1 MKKRGLFLRLK
12 FRLFA
17 LLFLGLF
24 SCSEKRTV
32 PVSFSPE
39 VVSKYF
45 HTGNS
50 LGQFYFFN
58 QVRNDSLI
66 VFNAFNHSL
75 DIIDT
80 RVDSV
85 VSSIPFELNGPNA
98 VNEITSFFYHN
109 EDSIFLA
116 ENNQA
121 IVLITSKGQLKR
133 RYSDFE
139 SSFDM
144 DEREKVYDNSPS
156 LRFAS
161 QLLYN
166 SDAQEIFLYFM
177 SFNQP
182 ERKRIFASYSL
193 ETGKSKSIP
202 VYYSEE
208 YLGQRLDLS
217 KLFLTSAT
225 LDGKGFAF
233 IFSGSPKVF
242 RYDFHSSSVSSVEA
256 NPPWTKVKADDI
268 PFGPMTSSEK
278 QSFMAENPFY
288 YKIFY
293 DSYRNVYY
301 RLSSPPR
308 PNSNEADFHY
318 VNYNKILVSI
328 LDSKF
333 NLISDF
339 YLPKEDTYNVG
350 FSFVTSEGLWISYNS
365 KNQDDEDFIKWDLI
379 RIKELPL

>member
-1 MKKRGLFLRLK
+1 
-12 FRLFA
+12 
-17 LLFLGLF
+17 LL
-24 SCSEKRTV
+24 
-32 PVSFSPE
+32 
-39 VVSKYF
+39 
-45 HTGNS
+45 
-50 LGQFYFFN
+50 
-58 QVRNDSLI
+58 
-66 VFNAFNHSL
+66 FNHSL

-121 IVLITSKGQLKR
+121 IVLINSKGQLKR
-133 RYSDFE
+133 RYGDFE
-139 SSFDM
+139 SSFET

-182 ERKRIFASYSL
+182 EKKRIFASYSL
-193 ETGKSKSIP
+193 ETGKSNSIP
-202 VYYSEE
+202 IHYPEE
-208 YLGQRLDLS
+208 YLGQKLDLS

-225 LDGKGFAF
+225 LDGKGFAY
-233 IFSGSPKVF
+233 IFSGSPKVY
-242 RYDFHSSSVSSVEA
+242 RYDFHSSIVSSVEA
-256 NPPWTKVKADDI
+256 NPPWKKVKADDI

-318 VNYNKILVSI
+318 VKYNKILVSV
-328 LDSKF
+328 LDSKL

-365 KNQDDEDFIKWDLI
+365 KNQDDEDFIKGDLI
-379 RIKELPL
+379 RIKELSK

>member
-1 MKKRGLFLRLK
+1 MKKLDLFPRLE
-12 FRLFA
+12 LTSVA

-32 PVSFSPE
+32 PISFSPE

-58 QVRNDSLI
+58 QVRNDSLL
-66 VFNAFNHSL
+66 VFNVYNHSL

-85 VSSIPFELNGPNA
+85 VSSIQFEFNGPNA

-109 EDSIFLA
+109 KDSIFLA

-121 IVLITSKGQLKR
+121 IVLINSKGQLKR
-133 RYSDFE
+133 RYSDFA
-139 SSFDM
+139 SSFDI

-202 VYYSEE
+202 VHYPEE
-208 YLGQRLDLS
+208 YLGQKLDLS

-225 LDGKGFAF
+225 LDGKGFAY
-233 IFSGSPKVF
+233 IFSGSPKVY
-242 RYDFHSSSVSSVEA
+242 RYDFHSSSVSFVEA
-256 NPPWTKVKADDI
+256 NPPWKKVKSDDI

-278 QSFMAENPFY
+278 QLFMAENPFY

-301 RLSSPPR
+301 RLSSPLR

-318 VNYNKILVSI
+318 VNYNKILVSV
-328 LDSKF
+328 LDSKL

-365 KNQDDEDFIKWDLI
+365 KNQDDEDFIKGDLI